1 MKKTVPFV
9 MCILV
14 LCLPFT
20 ISACSISERNQK
32 STNTAKD
39 KSEILLVQKNS
50 QYTIADFMPQKLNS
64 KLTFSGG
71 FENGGETSYIEK
83 IKGNRVQ
90 MRTVSDGTTTVTV
103 LAIRENSIIIVFRQV
118 EAYEKKDVIDETST
132 NTEIYLMGPVQVGT
146 SWNTNDGTI
155 KTITSISA
163 EIKTEAGTFKCI
175 EVTSKGK
182 DFVCKEY
189 FAPKLGRISSVFTTG
204 IAEFKT
210 EIKSIQLVE

>member
-20 ISACSISERNQK
+20 ISACSISERNEK
-32 STNTAKD
+32 SANTAKD

-50 QYTIADFMPQKLNS
+50 EYTIDDFMPQKLNS

-71 FENGGETSYIEK
+71 FENGGETSCIEK

-90 MRTVSDGTTTVTV
+90 MRTVNDGTTTVTV
-103 LAIRENSIIIVFRQV
+103 LEKRDNNLVIVFRQA
-118 EAYEKKDVIDETST
+118 EAYEKKDVIDQTSKY
-132 NTEIYLMGPVQVGT
+132 TEIYLKGPLQIGT
-146 SWNTNDGTI
+146 SWKADDGTI

-163 EIKTEAGTFKCI
+163 EIKTEAGIFKCI
-175 EVTSKGK
+175 EVTSKNK

-189 FAPKLGRISSVFTTG
+189 FAPKLGRILSVFTTG
-204 IAEFKT
+204 TTEFKT
-210 EIKSIQLVE
+210 EIKSVQLAE